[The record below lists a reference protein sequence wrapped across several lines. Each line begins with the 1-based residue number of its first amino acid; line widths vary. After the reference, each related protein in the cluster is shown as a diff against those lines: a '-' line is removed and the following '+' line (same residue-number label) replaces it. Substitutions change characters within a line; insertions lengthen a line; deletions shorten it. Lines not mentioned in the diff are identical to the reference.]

1 MKIVFLLG
9 FVCLIAAAPAR
20 DVEDLDS
27 LLKELPDDDDSVNG
41 EFEMLNK
48 FQDENMRASKSSKD
62 VTTKRDA
69 AVQPVK
75 DVTSS
80 KVTKPANDVE
90 DASLVKAAE
99 SDKDVSL
106 VKAAETVKDVSP
118 VKAAESDKDASPVE
132 AAEFDKDVSPVKDST
147 ATKTS
152 VKDNVACKDTKA
164 ATSVKDEKNKQV
176 STIVA
181 DSKTKKD
188 ITKVD
193 DKAKEDKSTNEFHQ
207 TYDKYVKIT
216 DDNSHPFELDVD
228 EERPNIEEDEERPN
242 IEEDED
248 EDDEY
253 E

>member
-62 VTTKRDA
+62 VATKRDA

-118 VKAAESDKDASPVE
+118 VKAAES
-132 AAEFDKDVSPVKDST
+132 DKDVSPVKDST